1 MKAVVSS
8 PEHKNKR
15 QFKEVLFALLASL
28 VLLLMGTPGALA
40 TGSGSDGDI
49 GVQVTSGS
57 GADEAQSGAELKGPT
72 TASPAGKAVTS

>member
-8 PEHKNKR
+8 PGHKNKR
-15 QFKEVLFALLASL
+15 QFKEALFALLASV

-40 TGSGSDGDI
+40 TGSGSDGDS

-57 GADEAQSGAELKGPT
+57 GSDEAQSGTEAEGADDGQP
-72 TASPAGKAVTS
+72 SGEGAG